1 MLPCQSVWGLL
12 DFVALLDLK
21 YVCNLLNSTRPTL
34 SHTLQHCVLSHIL
47 DLIFFHRK
55 YLLMLHNT
63 MKRWKNLM
71 FVYLQIGNSIFKQV
85 NIYLQNL
92 IVAHYFFLNVIYW
105 LILHSITLLLQFPC
119 LITFEF
125 CSNKSFNWEVFQGR
139 KTISVCWCWRS
150 DLILGCRP
158 GLPRLV
164 STGKGFKF

>member
-1 MLPCQSVWGLL
+1 MKHLKKSTIRREKKTMSR
-12 DFVALLDLK
+12 VADGK
-21 YVCNLLNSTRPTL
+21 
-34 SHTLQHCVLSHIL
+34 CVETIVT
-47 DLIFFHRK
+47 
-55 YLLMLHNT
+55 T
-63 MKRWKNLM
+63 MNRWKNLM